1 MSPRHGRGKKIQKEN
16 RDSKV
21 GVSGKVL
28 VPIHPLLHVGLRTGE
43 GENREKIE
51 INKMRD
57 FKFPDVLDV

>member
-1 MSPRHGRGKKIQKEN
+1 V
-16 RDSKV
+16 D
-21 GVSGKVL
+21 VSGKVL